1 MFPKNKTNKRESSGT
16 FHASSQSQPKNEDKK
31 TAGTKAKE
39 NAVVEHRVQEKPDL
53 IIRSMLE
60 SPDTQR
66 TLSRDDTEL
75 TTVTSNHP
83 SLGTGTV
90 HTPGDSPVTEA
101 EDEDMAQTG
110 GLGDLI
116 FDNMKDS
123 KLTSGQFLPE
133 GLLDRFLTEKSVR
146 RELTKNNISPDDVD
160 DLVAFAVHRAP
171 KIFATLLQADY
182 QGDRLL
188 TAMQYFRKYAIGD
201 EFLPI
206 TEENRSRVPFLV
218 NQEWLWTKRAE
229 KIFCEKQWAFRA
241 AELPPRSADEMILK
255 LDANAILPFVKAER
269 SDSGAF
275 GDVYRVLPSE
285 SNIRLAKLKGREM
298 AVKYLKDQYPKGDR
312 ARLKQYDDW
321 TREVETHHKIKHLGH
336 PHIVEFIAA
345 IERGEERYLV
355 FLWADQGNLLSFWT
369 NHPSPRISVT
379 LVEAVVRQIQGL
391 SEALDKLHN
400 YNKEPGAG
408 AESSVRHGDLK
419 PENILSQSTQGRQPS
434 AHEPDIG
441 TLMIADLGLA
451 KLHAVGTNV
460 RDRTSTRAT
469 TWRYQ
474 PPEVETLKQKGR
486 SRRYDIWSMGCVILE
501 FVIWLRYG
509 NEALRVFNANIVRVT
524 RPGVVINIE
533 NGTESPWFEVL
544 HDHDQTQKAQLH
556 PIVEQTMNFM
566 LENDPEFKGDTALR
580 DIFHLVRDRLL
591 VVELGQSNSQ
601 ERTGAGTGSNSPT
614 TSMTSIQSTSHV
626 EGGTPFAQTSWN
638 EQVIDPPEKDLPV
651 PGISIV
657 IDGVEELR
665 MLRSEQP
672 YSQSSHNTRAK
683 SEELNATLLEI
694 LEKGR
699 NNRGYWYSGTPDV
712 MLDMNK
718 IREAAGISSPSGF
731 LSPDA
736 ARNAGGRGL
745 AAQSAQARE
754 VC

>member
-1 MFPKNKTNKRESSGT
+1 MMRSFLSKTRISSLREAEESQNSPAQSTSATSRPSFNSHRDNEQQYGGLSPRKPWHSVTSVFGNMLPKNKTNKRESSGT

-53 IIRSMLE
+53 IIRSMLG

-90 HTPGDSPVTEA
+90 HIPGDSPVTEA

-241 AELPPRSADEMILK
+241 AELPPHSADEMILK

-285 SNIRLAKLKGREM
+285 SNIRLAKLK
-298 AVKYLKDQYPKGDR
+298 V
-312 ARLKQYDDW
+312 
-321 TREVETHHKIKHLGH
+321 
-336 PHIVEFIAA
+336 
-345 IERGEERYLV
+345 
-355 FLWADQGNLLSFWT
+355 
-369 NHPSPRISVT
+369 
-379 LVEAVVRQIQGL
+379 
-391 SEALDKLHN
+391 
-400 YNKEPGAG
+400 
-408 AESSVRHGDLK
+408 
-419 PENILSQSTQGRQPS
+419 STQTHCCQ
-434 AHEPDIG
+434 
-441 TLMIADLGLA
+441 
-451 KLHAVGTNV
+451 
-460 RDRTSTRAT
+460 
-469 TWRYQ
+469 
-474 PPEVETLKQKGR
+474 
-486 SRRYDIWSMGCVILE
+486 
-501 FVIWLRYG
+501 
-509 NEALRVFNANIVRVT
+509 
-524 RPGVVINIE
+524 
-533 NGTESPWFEVL
+533 
-544 HDHDQTQKAQLH
+544 
-556 PIVEQTMNFM
+556 
-566 LENDPEFKGDTALR
+566 
-580 DIFHLVRDRLL
+580 
-591 VVELGQSNSQ
+591 
-601 ERTGAGTGSNSPT
+601 
-614 TSMTSIQSTSHV
+614 
-626 EGGTPFAQTSWN
+626 
-638 EQVIDPPEKDLPV
+638 LPV
-651 PGISIV
+651 SKCC
-657 IDGVEELR
+657 DLSSR
-665 MLRSEQP
+665 LDRS
-672 YSQSSHNTRAK
+672 
-683 SEELNATLLEI
+683 
-694 LEKGR
+694 
-699 NNRGYWYSGTPDV
+699 
-712 MLDMNK
+712 
-718 IREAAGISSPSGF
+718 
-731 LSPDA
+731 
-736 ARNAGGRGL
+736 
-745 AAQSAQARE
+745 
-754 VC
+754 